1 MMASPEDLEDF
12 ATGFSVSEGII
23 DASGAPRATSIS
35 RHDDGITIDVSL
47 YARDL
52 HRYLAGRRVRQLRG
66 NTSCGLCGVEDL
78 ADIRRPATRVGPGKP
93 LDVGLIRTTL
103 VKLREWQPLS
113 RQTRGAHA
121 SAWVTLEGEL
131 SAVRED
137 VGRHNSL
144 DKLIGCLIRG
154 GCRPP
159 QGFCL
164 ITSRCSF
171 EMVQKAV
178 AAGFPTLVSVGAPTA
193 HAVRLATRR
202 RSDALLAIARRRAD
216 VVHVPRDF
224 GVGSMARTRKLGPD
238 LEVKPFT
245 DAAGGWGSVKS
256 LVKSLGRDHV
266 PFSGSRVLLKQ
277 NKPDGF
283 MCVSCAW
290 AKPADPRVF
299 EFCENGA
306 KATTWEITSKRVTPE
321 FFADKTSVGP
331 REMG

>member
-1 MMASPEDLEDF
+1 MHQPLERQGGDAVVYVSLFELRDARQAQVCVAEETPVAFRYDGFSHGVMMASPEDLEDF

-23 DASGAPRATSIS
+23 DASGGLRAISIS
-35 RHDDGITIDVSL
+35 RHDDGITIDLSL
-47 YARDL
+47 TARDL

-78 ADIRRPATRVGPGKP
+78 ADIRRPATRVGPGKL
-93 LDVGLIRTTL
+93 LDVGLIRTAL
-103 VKLREWQPLS
+103 VKLRQWQPLS

-131 SAVRED
+131 CAVRED

-144 DKLIGCLIRG
+144 DKLIGSLIRS

-193 HAVRLATRR
+193 HAVRLA
-202 RSDALLAIARRRAD
+202 S
-216 VVHVPRDF
+216 
-224 GVGSMARTRKLGPD
+224 
-238 LEVKPFT
+238 
-245 DAAGGWGSVKS
+245 AAGLMLYS
-256 LVKSLGRDHV
+256 LSRDGE
-266 PFSGSRVLLKQ
+266 PLLFTS
-277 NKPDGF
+277 PT
-283 MCVSCAW
+283 VSELQVW
-290 AKPADPRVF
+290 
-299 EFCENGA
+299 
-306 KATTWEITSKRVTPE
+306 PE
-321 FFADKTSVGP
+321 LAS
-331 REMG
+331 